1 MITRN
6 SFLDRCASS
15 NKFNRGAGA
24 ASHATSHAGAAS
36 HAGATSYA
44 ASHATSYAA
53 SHAASHCRC
62 QSTCICIPRLDI
74 SIKQNM
80 VINVV
85 KRLNWGRIIGLST
98 VINNKNPTTPFISVF
113 IDIIWNNNDYV
124 NNIRNVLKD
133 GHSVKVVHNNFNVWK
148 IYQKKNNIHIH
159 NN

>member
-15 NKFNRGAGA
+15 NR
-24 ASHATSHAGAAS
+24 H
-36 HAGATSYA
+36 
-44 ASHATSYAA
+44 AA
-53 SHAASHCRC
+53 SHAASHTCAASHAASHAC
-62 QSTCICIPRLDI
+62 AASHAASHACICIPRLDI
-74 SIKQNM
+74 SIKQNT

-113 IDIIWNNNDYV
+113 IDIIWNNNDSV

-133 GHSVKVVHNNFNVWK
+133 GHSVKVVHNNFNWK
-148 IYQKKNNIHIH
+148 IAKK
-159 NN
+159 

>member
-15 NKFNRGAGA
+15 NR
-24 ASHATSHAGAAS
+24 H
-36 HAGATSYA
+36 
-44 ASHATSYAA
+44 AA
-53 SHAASHCRC
+53 SHAASHTCAA
-62 QSTCICIPRLDI
+62 SHAASHACICIPRLDI
-74 SIKQNM
+74 SIKQNT

-85 KRLNWGRIIGLST
+85 KRHNWGRIIGLST

-113 IDIIWNNNDYV
+113 IDIIWNNNDSV